1 MANTPEYLK
10 NYYIENHRS
19 IKRTAKT
26 NYWKRCGRHVYWIKP
41 PQNYMDFCISNDL
54 KPQLF

>member
-41 PQNYMDFCISNDL
+41 PQNYIHFCISNDL
-54 KPQLF
+54 